1 MQAERFDSGGSG
13 DCGSDGT
20 CATCVVGV
28 TKGKDLLSPMGEQ
41 EAQILSKKPRWRM
54 ACKTV
59 VGYGMAEGEMTL
71 QVSPRQWEVQ
81 EQKVIKKL

>member
-1 MQAERFDSGGSG
+1 M
-13 DCGSDGT
+13 
-20 CATCVVGV
+20 GV
-28 TKGKDLLSPMGEQ
+28 TKGKELLSPMGEQ

-71 QVSPRQWEVQ
+71 QVSPRQWE
-81 EQKVIKKL
+81 I